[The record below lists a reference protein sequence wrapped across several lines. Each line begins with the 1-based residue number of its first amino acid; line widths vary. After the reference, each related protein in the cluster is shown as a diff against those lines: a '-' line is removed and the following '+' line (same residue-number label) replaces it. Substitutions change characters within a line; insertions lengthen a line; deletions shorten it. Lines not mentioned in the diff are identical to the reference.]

1 MGNILFRIYLMSNAK
16 IIVNF
21 RIRYWLLWIMYDT
34 TANTL
39 WLGQNQFSFFPR
51 FFKRMFFLWP
61 LQHIWFSC
69 LGSAEV
75 LSHLPTSEVTE
86 GLMHLCEPLVQPLS
100 QVCIT
105 ESPMSLKDYC
115 CCTLSDKNS
124 SDKSVEI
131 LAWCQKF

>member
-1 MGNILFRIYLMSNAK
+1 
-16 IIVNF
+16 
-21 RIRYWLLWIMYDT
+21 
-34 TANTL
+34 
-39 WLGQNQFSFFPR
+39 
-51 FFKRMFFLWP
+51 MFFLWP

-105 ESPMSLKDYC
+105 ESPMSLKDHC
-115 CCTLSDKNS
+115 CCTLQIIFNNVSKLFACKTEFPCLIFLKDL
-124 SDKSVEI
+124 VTGIIIIGI
-131 LAWCQKF
+131 LCRFFWQE